1 MKKKIIAGFAAAMA
15 VVIGLGSY
23 LFFRVEAQGVLTGL
37 EEKVTDKV
45 NKQEKFQIVE
55 IVPDG
60 GMGEIGCLV
69 RVENQDLVGQYMDS
83 YISSYLQ
90 ADDANQNTKEVRE
103 ECVEK
108 LQSAYAYAIGDT
120 NKPMTM
126 TQGYEEAYF
135 PTDTENWKTLEFS
148 KENYEQAQLKGTYV
162 ADTEGKGAYE
172 MNIQKF
178 VYEESSGCYKVTFG
192 NTMRQDTE
200 EAIYRQ
206 PYHVKKDAEGNQV
219 VVDDTLIMEVAG
231 DDETTDLWYIQSY
244 EYKGAEDSEALY
256 AAIPASG
263 DSYYYVGENGTYNF
277 IMDESLMETDVQ
289 IGRIYY
295 KFGLDNHDWFR
306 TKVLSSKDSD
316 SLDIEVSTIPE
327 SELSKDENVEKIEKA
342 DFIYVCGDME
352 KSGKTYQ
359 DAAKVWSAI
368 GTAVSEQKVPCMID
382 ASTKVWEQ
390 CGTYKDGYSEQ
401 ADYIK
406 ENVYIYGSQKPEER
420 QAFFENF
427 EEKIADVSG
436 LGEVESLVQQEN
448 LLRSGEEK
456 LSTDLTRAFLLQY
469 IIDYSRQ
476 RNLGVKDSFRVLEI
490 QPTDAIA
497 ADTTGFS
504 LTDEKVRKWAGVS
517 DGTEVVIDS
526 MSTAEFIGK
535 VDDLNKEYDLIYLGA
550 CIDYLNTTGSG
561 TEKKT
566 AYNDKRMNGLIYTHT
581 GDYVAGNL
589 CITGMMDVDYGGAY
603 LFRDEEPKP
612 YARYKENSL
621 LGVNYQGYLLHNN
634 GYDLGVYYTAI
645 RSRTTYEDGIL
656 KQNYKKPYTQ
666 TQYGYG
672 LAASPKELAG
682 DLMIYR
688 YSGNDITK
696 TKLTDL
702 LEYVGANYPVIV
714 SDALYQ
720 KDGNGNKTV
729 NTDTVD
735 NTSYLYQF
743 LDQIKG
749 KENVFSV
756 SQAESENSEV
766 GDYLNLPK
774 PKILYFDVNAPETM
788 TAYDGIS
795 TEAGASFEDASKMT
809 VDKTK
814 ASETGTYKVKVGFY
828 LDSTVEAS
836 AASVY
841 NPKFYIDL
849 NADGKFL
856 ESGSNGS
863 SEQMS
868 CVIYNADTGGEAQ
881 KDAQGNYQLTSRV
894 RYYLEREI
902 PATYLGVLSWKLEM
916 VQAANKSIRTSD
928 IQYTKIDGIG
938 EEEVVKVLQITSQ
951 SSSGSSNNILNL
963 SKDATI
969 QSYLNEVRQTT
980 GLRFEIDTIGG
991 RDFGNNTAGS
1001 GEEFYN
1007 MKLSGL
1013 GKSLADYDMLIIGF
1027 ADQYY
1032 DLYNSTNVSS
1042 KYGVEAI
1049 NLFID
1054 SGKSVLFSHDTTS
1067 FINVSPHHSFKDGH
1081 LAGGSEDWDVPRQW
1095 GYYMNNAFRNV
1106 LAMDRYGITADTDT
1120 TSSDELKAQGELLK
1134 QQQHLTVNT
1143 QTGEAT
1149 VNEGWVYAYDA
1160 VGFGKYEDGY
1170 RSRSA
1175 GYFLTRGIKEGTLS
1189 PERDIAYAAKTYNS
1203 ANETAQAY
1211 GQTHGFTNA
1220 ALNRYLVTD
1229 KIYLGNFHKNSNGH
1243 YEQYLNLRNDLL
1255 PKIDEDAKEVNK
1267 LNYRSG
1273 QVNAKVTK
1281 ENDGLITHYPYEIG
1295 SEFRSAK
1302 THYQY
1307 YQLHMDQDVD
1317 GDNEGDVVV
1326 WYCLSDDADDP
1337 NSELGKVYR
1346 NSKNDARN
1354 NYYIYNIGNVT
1365 YTGMG
1370 HSALDHSGSDLE
1382 TKLFINTIVAAYKAG
1397 VENPNIKIL
1406 ETSEKS
1412 SSEKKYEYITY
1423 DDAASGTALTND
1435 VDFYFTISDP
1445 NLTPSQKTMTVEFTY
1460 NNGTKDVALDA
1471 SQLEV
1476 VDVTTNTPVTGN
1488 YTDGH
1493 VYKATLKD
1501 GAGKLAETGNG
1512 SLEIKAKL
1520 NSSFDYYGRH
1530 ESHDAVTSLTIL
1542 KMSLFELN

>member
-1 MKKKIIAGFAAAMA
+1 MKKKLIAGFAAAMA

-37 EEKVTDKV
+37 EKKVTDKV

-103 ECVEK
+103 ACVGK

-148 KENYEQAQLKGTYV
+148 KENYEQAQLKGTYE

-178 VYEESSGCYKVTFG
+178 VYGESSGCYKVTFG

-263 DSYYYVGENGTYNF
+263 DSYYYVGENGTYDF
-277 IMDESLMETDVQ
+277 IMDERRRETDVQ

-306 TKVLSSKDSD
+306 TKVLSSKDSG
-316 SLDIEVSTIPE
+316 SLDIEVSTISE
-327 SELSKDENVEKIEKA
+327 SELSKNAKKIEKA

-359 DAAKVWSAI
+359 NAAKVWSAI
-368 GTAVSEQKVPCMID
+368 GAAVSERKIPCMID
-382 ASTKVWEQ
+382 ASTQVWKQ
-390 CGTYKDGYSEQ
+390 CGTYQEGYTGQ
-401 ADYIK
+401 ADFIK
-406 ENVYIYGSQKPEER
+406 KNVYIYGSGNPQER
-420 QAFFENF
+420 VAFFENF

-490 QPTDAIA
+490 QPTMAHA
-497 ADTTGFS
+497 ADTTGFE
-504 LTDEKVRKWAGVS
+504 LTKEKVAQWAGVPK
-517 DGTEVVIDS
+517 DTDIVIDS

-535 VDDLNKEYDLIYLGA
+535 IDDLNAEYDLIYFGA
-550 CIDYLNTTGSG
+550 DISNLNTTGSG
-561 TEKKT
+561 TSQST
-566 AYNDKRMNGLIYTHT
+566 VYNDPRMNGLIYTHT
-581 GDYVAGNL
+581 GDYILGKVML
-589 CITGMMDVDYGGAY
+589 TGMMDVDYGGAY
-603 LFRDEEPKP
+603 AFRENDPKP
-612 YARYKENSL
+612 YARKATYSDLFGTYE
-621 LGVNYQGYLLHNN
+621 GYLLHNN
-634 GYDLGVYYTAI
+634 GGQYTAFRNRTLYQNGKLIQDCRKPYKQTQYRYGIGATRKELSGDLGV
-645 RSRTTYEDGIL
+645 
-656 KQNYKKPYTQ
+656 
-666 TQYGYG
+666 
-672 LAASPKELAG
+672 
-682 DLMIYR
+682 YR

-696 TKLTDL
+696 TKKSDL
-702 LEYVGANYPVIV
+702 LEYVGANYPVVV
-714 SDALYQ
+714 SDALYAT
-720 KDGNGNKTV
+720 DGDGNKTV
-729 NTDTVD
+729 NTSAVD

-743 LDQIKG
+743 LDEVKN
-749 KENVFSV
+749 KENVYSV
-756 SQAESENSEV
+756 QQAKSENSNI
-766 GDYLNLPK
+766 GSYLNLPK
-774 PKILYFDVNAPETM
+774 LKLLYFDPDTPEGAMETYEGIDT
-788 TAYDGIS
+788 TAGTSFKDKSMMKIDKRNTS
-795 TEAGASFEDASKMT
+795 AS
-809 VDKTK
+809 
-814 ASETGTYKVKVGFY
+814 GTYTAKIGFY
-828 LDSTVEAS
+828 LDSTVNAS
-836 AASVY
+836 AGSIY
-841 NPKFYIDL
+841 SPKFYLDL

-856 ESGSNGS
+856 ESGEDGS

-868 CVIYNADTGGEAQ
+868 CVIYNVDTGAEAP
-881 KDAQGNYQLTSRV
+881 KDEKGNYQLISGV
-894 RYYLEREI
+894 RYRLEREI
-902 PATYLGVLSWKLEM
+902 PSTYLGVLTWKLEM
-916 VQAANKSIRTSD
+916 VQVANSNVRTSD
-928 IQYTKIDGIG
+928 VQYTKVDGVG
-938 EEEVVKVLQITSQ
+938 EEEVVNVLQITSTQ
-951 SSSGSSNNILNL
+951 ENNLDL
-963 SKDATI
+963 STNNTM
-969 QSYLNEVRQTT
+969 QNYFNEVRSTT
-980 GLRFEIDTIGG
+980 GLNFQITTISGAE
-991 RDFGNNTAGS
+991 FGNQTSSDAES
-1001 GEEFYN
+1001 FYKAYLEE
-1007 MKLSGL
+1007 
-1013 GKSLADYDMLIIGF
+1013 YDMLILGF
-1027 ADQYY
+1027 ADVYS
-1032 DLYNSTNVSS
+1032 DIDNSNHAVD
-1042 KYGVEAI
+1042 AI
-1049 NLFID
+1049 NYFI
-1054 SGKSVLFSHDTTS
+1054 SLGKSVLFSHDVTS
-1067 FINVSPHHSFKDGH
+1067 FVNISPKHPFKDGH
-1081 LAGGSEDWDVPRQW
+1081 ITGFSDDSDLDIPKQW
-1095 GYYMNNAFRNV
+1095 GYDMNSAFRNL
-1106 LAMDRYGITADTDT
+1106 LAMDRYGVTADTDYT
-1120 TSSDELKAQGELLK
+1120 ASEELKAQGNLLR
-1134 QQQHLTVNT
+1134 QQQHLTVNVA
-1143 QTGEAT
+1143 TGEAE
-1149 VNEGWVYAYDA
+1149 VNEVQIHTYKETYL
-1160 VGFGKYEDGY
+1160 VINSPFEEDYSGT
-1170 RSRSA
+1170 SK
-1175 GYFLTRGIKEGTLS
+1175 GYFLTRNIPKGTLS
-1189 PERDIAYAAKTYNS
+1189 SERDIAYAANTYNS
-1203 ANETAQAY
+1203 ENGTAQAY
-1211 GQTHGFTNA
+1211 GQTHGFTNGI
-1220 ALNRYLVTD
+1220 LNRYMEPTG
-1229 KIYLGNFHKNSNGH
+1229 YTENRGNPYMNLKNGLMKNNS
-1243 YEQYLNLRNDLL
+1243 D
-1255 PKIDEDAKEVNK
+1255 
-1267 LNYRSG
+1267 G

-1317 GDNEGDVVV
+1317 GDDSGDVVV
-1326 WYCLSDDADDP
+1326 WYCLSDDTDD
-1337 NSELGKVYR
+1337 STSDAGKAYR

-1370 HSALDHSGSDLE
+1370 HSRLDSSDSNNLE
-1382 TKLFINTIVAAYKAG
+1382 AKLLVNTIVAAYKAG

-1501 GAGKLAETGNG
+1501 SAGKLAQTGNG

-1520 NSSFDYYGRH
+1520 NCSFDYYGKH